1 MKKILSVVLSLIILS
16 SCSYKFTPSTS
27 AMINVTNYEVG
38 DLNKLKTG
46 ESCSKTILF
55 FPEFDSSTSVIDAMR
70 DGGISKIKMID
81 RSFFS
86 ALLYSKTC
94 TIVHGY

>member
-1 MKKILSVVLSLIILS
+1 MKKILLIVLSLFVVS

-27 AMINVTNYEVG
+27 AMINVTDYEIG
-38 DLNKLKTG
+38 DLNKLKRG

-55 FPEFDSSTSVIDAMR
+55 FPEVDSSTSVIDAMK

-81 RSFFS
+81 RSFFY
-86 ALLYSKTC
+86 AFFYSKTC